1 MPTNL
6 LPIKSI
12 DYQNVHLFLSLEE
25 PPPHVQALVYE
36 QDTALVLQPPH
47 LLIYPTESTNELIQQ
62 ALHTPPHPPGTVVVK
77 SGHPLHIHAV
87 IHDLDSEPTWQPQW
101 ITQALLNILQTV
113 EQCELYSLAMPLLG
127 TTHGNL
133 PADQFFQ
140 LLKMAM
146 TQFPLVH
153 LKQLWLIVDESTT
166 PENFEK
172 LYQDM
177 AIFIR

>member
-6 LPIKSI
+6 LPIKPI

-47 LLIYPTESTNELIQQ
+47 LLSYPTESTNELIQQ
-62 ALHTPPHPPGTVVVK
+62 ALHTPPHLPGTVVVK

-87 IHDLDSEPTWQPQW
+87 IHDMDSEPTWQSQW

-113 EQCELYSLAMPLLG
+113 EQRELHSLAMPLLG

-146 TQFPLVH
+146 TEFSLVH
-153 LKQLWLIVDESTT
+153 LEQLWLIVDERTT
-166 PENFEK
+166 LEIFEK
-172 LYQDM
+172 LYQEM
-177 AIFIR
+177 VNIMR